1 MTIEPTI
8 QMPPQMSTFANA
20 VDDTYYFIYWMSVF
34 FLVAITGCAAYFCV
48 KYKRQPGVKSEP
60 TGHNTALEVGW
71 TVAPIFVLIF
81 LFHTG
86 FKGYMDLAVA
96 PADAIPVRARGFQ
109 WGWDF
114 EYSNGAHTNQLRVP
128 VGKPVKVT
136 LSSNDVLHAFYVPQF
151 RVKKD
156 LVPGMYSSVWFQATE
171 TGEADLFCAEYCGG
185 RGTET
190 AQSGHWSMITKVN
203 VESVESFEKFIKEGG
218 GKPEG
223 ITVEQWGEQLAKG
236 KACSGCHSVDGSK
249 GAGPWIHR
257 AHRRKLRSRVHPG
270 APGQT
275 GCGFRSANAHL
286 QGHSQRQRN

>member
-1 MTIEPTI
+1 
-8 QMPPQMSTFANA
+8 
-20 VDDTYYFIYWMSVF
+20 
-34 FLVAITGCAAYFCV
+34 
-48 KYKRQPGVKSEP
+48 
-60 TGHNTALEVGW
+60 
-71 TVAPIFVLIF
+71 
-81 LFHTG
+81 
-86 FKGYMDLAVA
+86 
-96 PADAIPVRARGFQ
+96 
-109 WGWDF
+109 
-114 EYSNGAHTNQLRVP
+114 

-249 GAGPWIHR
+249 GAGPTWKGKFGTIENFADGSTGLIDENYVR
-257 AHRRKLRSRVHPG
+257 ESILEPQAKLV
-270 APGQT
+270 A
-275 GCGFRSANAHL
+275 GFGPQMPTYKGILNDKEIDALIAYIKSL
-286 QGHSQRQRN
+286 K